1 MADTDESIGNGD
13 ELAGNLSRM
22 MEVLIQL
29 NEQRHHARAAKLSDA
44 TALLMVNARE
54 PADNATEPTGNAYDD
69 LPELVSGYDDL
80 PELEAEPGKFRIF
93 LRISRF

>member
-54 PADNATEPTGNAYDD
+54 QADNAAEPAGNAYDD
-69 LPELVSGYDDL
+69 LASLLQDMMIYQS
-80 PELEAEPGKFRIF
+80 
-93 LRISRF
+93 LRLNQVNFEYF